1 MTTTLRSSRS
11 LFRVADNVTAVAATA
26 PASALISLDHEELVI
41 RKGRRSGVYTILA
54 VHSTTLGPALGG
66 CRMWRYES
74 SADAARDAL
83 RLSRAMTFK
92 AAAAGLSLGG
102 GKAVISLPPGSPPT
116 GKQRRTILEDFAD
129 TVTVLEGAYVTAE
142 DVGTSSRDMSVIA
155 ERTKWVTGLPRG
167 RGGSG
172 DPSPYTALGVEAAMR
187 ASCQRVFGSSSL
199 KGRTIAVIGA
209 GRVGERLARLLS
221 RAGARL
227 LLADIDESKKTLARE
242 LKNTRWTDSTSAL
255 LAEVDIVAPCALGG
269 AIDGHNVDRL
279 RCQIVCGSA
288 NNQLAHEG
296 LGEDLAAKGI
306 LYAPDF
312 IANAGGLINVATELD
327 PEGYDPARTKRRVL
341 GIEETM
347 TQIYDEAEQGRV
359 PPVAAAYAL
368 ARRRLSEAGTELR

>member
-1 MTTTLRSSRS
+1 VS
-11 LFRVADNVTAVAATA
+11 AG

-41 RKGRRSGVYTILA
+41 RQGRRSGVYTIVA
-54 VHSTTLGPALGG
+54 VHSTTLGPSLGG

-102 GKAVISLPPGSPPT
+102 GKSVISLPPGPPPT
-116 GKQRRTILEDFAD
+116 GRARRAILEDFGD
-129 TVTVLEGAYVTAE
+129 TVGILEGAYYTAE

-155 ERTKWVTGLPRG
+155 ERTKYVTGLPRS

-172 DPSPYTALGVEAAMR
+172 DPSPFTAIGVEAAMR

-199 KGRTIAVIGA
+199 KGRTVSVIGA
-209 GRVGERLARLLS
+209 GRVGSRLAKLVS
-221 RAGARL
+221 RAGAKL
-227 LLADIDESKKTLARE
+227 LLADIDESKKSLARE
-242 LKNTRWTDSTSAL
+242 LKNARWTDPTSAL
-255 LAEVDIVAPCALGG
+255 LADVDIVAPCALGG

-279 RCQIVCGSA
+279 RARIVCGSA

-347 TQIYDEAEQGRV
+347 TQIYEEADNAGV
-359 PPVAAAYAL
+359 TPVAAAYAM
-368 ARRRLSEAGTELR
+368 ARRRLSDAGTQIV